1 MNNIITLS
9 DTVNNIFC
17 KEVIEKAQNKLNEK
31 NVVDCAYAIKDA
43 VDKGNKLKTI
53 EELSA
58 SFLLAMDL
66 LNKEN
71 NINDSK

>member
-1 MNNIITLS
+1 MNNNVS
-9 DTVNNIFC
+9 FCDVVNYVFSKNAIDQ
-17 KEVIEKAQNKLNEK
+17 AQNKLNEQ
-31 NVVDCAYAIKDA
+31 NVIDCAYAIKDA
-43 VDKGNKLKTI
+43 VEKGHKLKTI

-71 NINDSK
+71 NINKVK